1 MKRLFAFVAAAAT
14 CLVLALPVAA
24 DSAVP
29 VPIHGSVMGQDGMA
43 PPDGCPAGA
52 GWRYIS
58 TGSGEFSHLGP
69 VDYVITHCSWLDS
82 QTTGHF
88 GPGTMTIVADNGDTL
103 VLEDEGTF
111 EIVMGATGPLSM
123 IQLDWTVI
131 GGTGRFA
138 NAHGSG
144 TADPVG
150 DLMAGTTSA
159 TWEGAIRYD
168 ASDRSRR

>member
-1 MKRLFAFVAAAAT
+1 MKRLLASVAAAAV

-24 DSAVP
+24 DSAVK
-29 VPIHGSVMGQDGMA
+29 VPIHGSVLGEDGVA

-52 GWRYIS
+52 GWRYFS

-69 VDYVITHCSWLDS
+69 VDYVITHCSWMDS
-82 QTTGHF
+82 ATTGYF

-103 VLEDEGTF
+103 VLEDQGTF
-111 EIVMGATGPLSM
+111 EIVMGATGPLSI

-131 GGTGRFA
+131 DGTGRFA
-138 NAHGSG
+138 HASGSG
-144 TADPVG
+144 TAAPVG
-150 DLMAGTTSA
+150 DLLAGTTSA
-159 TWEGAIRYD
+159 TFEGLVQYD